1 MLKQTMQTYKSTVY
15 SDTEISSE
23 NLYTRTSISPL
34 DLITLL
40 PPVLLCLSGE
50 ASANSPNITNHWYRD
65 YLDFAQ
71 NKGMFAPGATDLVLV
86 GKDGSRLELP
96 DVPFPDFSVVSNHG
110 PVTSVGGAYM
120 VTATHNKTQWG
131 WHEHSLR
138 PRWGISQY
146 NLQEN
151 NSSGDFSIVRLDKF
165 VVETPGLKHAVN
177 WKLSDQQLF
186 DRYSVMY
193 QGKRQVLMYRAGSG
207 RLEFRQNGKT
217 TPFNDVSYREALLSG
232 SIFTLYNWRNGPD
245 NGQVMFKNFLSFD
258 NELSEGDSGSGGLMW
273 DNELGEWVI
282 AGTLIGHGSN
292 GKIMVK
298 QYAKWNQDKVDQ
310 LKNKYTHNVA
320 LSGGRL
326 LFSTTADDQYELA
339 GAQHQ
344 FTRKQDL
351 LFKGGGFITLQK
363 NLDLGVGGFIFDEG
377 NNYTVEGTGFNFRG
391 AGVDIGKGS
400 TVEWNIKGNPSDN
413 LHKIGRGTMI
423 VNVAQGNNLKVGDGT
438 VELVAQHSFNQI
450 YMASGLATVK
460 LRNRN
465 ALNTDT
471 KFNNIYFTRRGG
483 TLDVNGF
490 DQKFGRIAASDSGAV
505 ITNTGATRA
514 TLDLDLPTWKYAYH
528 GQFTKGL
535 NINFKYDDEAD
546 RNRKFN
552 ERHLILDGG
561 MDIHGDVSVK
571 NAMITMQGL
580 PSVHAVISN
589 YKCSGIC
596 TDRWRPHVYNAES
609 QINAKL
615 GTGYKTSP
623 ESSSFEQPDWEHRIY
638 RFGTLKLDKAELAVG
653 RNSSVLGNIEA
664 QGSTVTFG
672 GSTAVF
678 RDNYAGD
685 NITANG
691 LGFDFRQDLKQ
702 GTSIADDTITFN
714 GNIRASDSQFTSTM
728 KEFSASFDL
737 KNNSSFESLNT
748 RSVTRILDPGIKVDA
763 TSKLILGDVVVSGS
777 KNKNLFS
784 FETGAKVSFQNLIV
798 DDAEL
803 YVPDYVVE
811 GAIKAFNN
819 GKIYLKQWTLD
830 SSNLI
835 SEKTGRIDIQKLNVE
850 GSQSAQANIIVQDEL
865 NMNDVNPGRPGASSG
880 QWVGLDVQELTLR
893 PAAVIKADF
902 SNDYLSLRNVAFNN
916 ENILIRATDLIDE
929 RSNQEIKFTTGGK
942 DITVSSRKDGNQ
954 ILFAFNDNSSG
965 NGGNGSGNGGNGD
978 SGSGGTGDNSGNGGG
993 QGGGNGSGQGGGN
1006 GSGQGGGNGGP
1017 VLPASPAIDAFLEGN
1032 TNPRATEILASIITH
1047 NENGKNKYQEV
1058 AIRDALSNPDP
1069 QRGAQALAAIVKR
1082 TDDMYTSTAKTL
1094 DARTIISPVR
1104 TAVDSRLA
1112 SLRRSARV
1120 ATAAYTP
1127 VAATGKAA
1135 NLSAMSKKRDEQML
1149 NDSVFVDVSTGYQK
1163 DGDHKERVISSNVGF
1178 DRILKMEKGRMV
1190 IGGALNLSSI
1200 DNTDYNAKDD
1210 GTMYGLTGYLSWE
1223 QPEGFELQSYLTAGY
1238 MVNDRSFTPEIA
1250 IGEQNFDE
1258 RSFLLMSSNYFKY
1271 RMDHG
1276 PVTIRPMVLM
1286 DLGFNRVGSSESDFM
1301 KRDDMSKISLDLGAG
1316 IELEGTHESYGYLL
1330 QGTVRHNVWNS
1341 DDTVG
1346 INLRN
1351 AHGYISYEIPDQH
1364 STTFSVHGSLS
1375 KRLAADVTMDLG
1387 LGADASTDGA
1397 LGFNANARIRWH
1409 F

>member
-1 MLKQTMQTYKSTVY
+1 MQH
-15 SDTEISSE
+15 SSSKILTDDPVVKRQYRKPAL
-23 NLYTRTSISPL
+23 LY
-34 DLITLL
+34 
-40 PPVLLCLSGE
+40 PVLLPVAVTPVLLFAVSDV
-50 ASANSPNITNHWYRD
+50 SANHMNIANHWFRD

-71 NKGMFAPGATDLVLV
+71 NEGIFKPGATGLVIPGKNGNDLV
-86 GKDGSRLELP
+86 LP
-96 DVPFPDFSVVSNHG
+96 DVPFPDFDAYSNEG
-110 PVTSVGGAYM
+110 PVTSIGGAYM
-120 VTATHNKTQWG
+120 VTATHNRLSNG
-131 WHEHSLR
+131 SWHTASQS
-138 PRWGISQY
+138 PSWGISKY
-146 NLQEN
+146 SLQDYAAN
-151 NSSGDFSIVRLDKF
+151 ADFVVTRLNKF
-165 VVETPGLKHAVN
+165 VVETPGIRHGVDYS
-177 WKLSDQQLF
+177 LSDAQKL
-186 DRYSVMY
+186 DRYGVMVNG
-193 QGKRQVLMYRAGSG
+193 QKRILMYRAGSG
-207 RLEFRQNGKT
+207 WLNVKTAGGGKT
-217 TPFNDVSYREALLSG
+217 FKDVSYRPELRSG
-232 SIFTLYNWRNGPD
+232 SIYVLYQWNNGP
-245 NGQVMFKNFLSFD
+245 NQTVFQNLFSFE
-258 NELSEGDSGSGGLMW
+258 NHTTEGDSGSGGLLW
-273 DNELGEWVI
+273 DNERGEWVL
-282 AGTLIGHGSN
+282 AGTLLGMANLN
-292 GKIMVK
+292 GVNVK
-298 QYAKWNQDKVDQ
+298 VYNRWHQGKVDEI
-310 LKNKYTHNVA
+310 KNRFTHNVA
-320 LSGGRL
+320 LSGGTL

-339 GAQHQ
+339 GSQHK

-351 LFKGGGFITLQK
+351 LFRGGGFITLQK
-363 NLDLGVGGFIFDEG
+363 NLDLGIGGFIFDEG
-377 NNYTVEGTGFNFRG
+377 NNYKVEGTGFNFRG
-391 AGVDIGKGS
+391 AGVDIGHGS
-400 TVEWNIKGNPSDN
+400 TVEWNIQGNPSDS

-460 LRNRN
+460 LRNRD
-465 ALNTDT
+465 ALN
-471 KFNNIYFTRRGG
+471 KSGNFNNIYFTRRGG
-483 TLDVNGF
+483 TLDVNGN
-490 DQKFGRIAASDSGAV
+490 DQTFQRIAASDSGTV
-505 ITNTGATRA
+505 ITNTAGTRA
-514 TLDLDLPTWKYAYH
+514 NIDLTLPDWKYAYH

-535 NINFKYDDEAD
+535 NVNVKNDKPLAES
-546 RNRKFN
+546 
-552 ERHLILDGG
+552 ERFEKKHLILDGG
-561 MDIHGDVSVK
+561 MDIFGQVSIK
-571 NAMITMQGL
+571 NAMLTMQGT
-580 PSVHAVISN
+580 PTRHAVLGRDSCPYPFPTCKPYWVDYVRGEEKAAN
-589 YKCSGIC
+589 
-596 TDRWRPHVYNAES
+596 DRFKSH
-609 QINAKL
+609 
-615 GTGYKTSP
+615 YKTNNERNSLD
-623 ESSSFEQPDWEHRIY
+623 QPDWEQRTY
-638 RFGTLKLDKAELAVG
+638 RFEKLTLENSSLNVG
-653 RNSSVLGNIEA
+653 RNATVIGNIEA
-664 QGSTVTFG
+664 TGSKVNFG
-672 GSTAVF
+672 GDHPVF
-678 RDNYAGD
+678 RDGFYGE

-691 LGFDFRQDLKQ
+691 LGFDFRQQLHY
-702 GTSIADDTITFN
+702 GTARADDTITFN

-748 RSVTRILDPGIKVDA
+748 GSVTHILDQGIKVDA

-784 FETGAKVSFQNLIV
+784 FETGSKVSFQNLLV

-835 SEKTGRIDIQKLNVE
+835 SDKTGRIDIEKLNVE
-850 GSQSAQANIIVQDEL
+850 GSQSAKANIIVQDEL

-893 PAAVIKADF
+893 PAAAIKADF
-902 SNDYLSLRNVAFNN
+902 SNDYLSLRNVTFNN
-916 ENILIRATDLIDE
+916 ENILIRAADLIDE

-965 NGGNGSGNGGNGD
+965 NGGNGGNGSGNGGNGD
-978 SGSGGTGDNSGNGGG
+978 SGSGGTGDDSGNGG
-993 QGGGNGSGQGGGN
+993 GQGGGN

-1032 TNPRATEILASIITH
+1032 TNPRAPEILASIITH

-1058 AIRDALSNPDP
+1058 AIKDALSNPDP

-1163 DGDHKERVISSNVGF
+1163 DGDRKERVISSNVGF
-1178 DRILKMEKGRMV
+1178 DRILKIENGRMV

-1250 IGEQNFDE
+1250 LGEQNFDE

-1364 STTFSVHGSLS
+1364 STSFSVHGSLS